1 MLPLFHK
8 NRDITWNAHVDERN
22 PTGSRY
28 DLIIGRDLMSE
39 VGIDLSF
46 SKGTMTWDNAEIIM
60 QLQEWM
66 DKSNVDQFENEI
78 FMIHDPNT
86 TDAERIQR
94 ILDIKHTKADL
105 NKIVEQISTINEEQR
120 QELKDVL
127 QNLRNFLMVL

>member
-8 NRDITWNAHVDERN
+8 NRDITWNAHVGEWN

-46 SKGTMTWDNAEIIM
+46 SKGTMALDNSEIKI
-60 QLQEWM
+60 QPP
-66 DKSNVDQFENEI
+66 DKSKVDQFENEV

-86 TDAERIQR
+86 TDAERTQR

-105 NKIVEQISTINEEQR
+105 NKIV
-120 QELKDVL
+120 
-127 QNLRNFLMVL
+127 